1 MRHQVIFGTTII
13 EYEVIYSK
21 RKTIS
26 IQVYPDGRVLVRA
39 PIGVKHIKIEPF
51 VLKRAEWV
59 VKHQRRFKENPV
71 VVPTPRQYHE
81 GEIYRYLGREYRLK
95 IIEAGKE
102 AVRLDQESLMVALAD
117 TTDTER
123 IGVLINR
130 WYRKQAERI
139 FAERLA
145 ACFPQVEWMGVE
157 YPKLTIRD
165 MKSRWGS
172 CSAKKKVALNLR
184 LIQVSE
190 DLIDYVVLH
199 ELCHLKELNHSPAFY
214 ALMDKI
220 LPDWREYRQRL
231 NQVQVTV

>member
-26 IQVYPDGRVLVRA
+26 LQVYPDGRVVVRA
-39 PIGVKHIKIEPF
+39 PVGVKQIKIEPF
-51 VLKRAEWV
+51 VLKRAAWV

-71 VVPTPRQYHE
+71 AAPTPRHYVPD
-81 GEIYRYLGREYRLK
+81 EIFRYLGREYRLQ
-95 IIEAGKE
+95 IREAGKE
-102 AVRLDQESLMVALAD
+102 GVRLDQEFLVVSVVDPAD
-117 TTDTER
+117 TAR
-123 IGVLINR
+123 ITTLIDR
-130 WYRKQAERI
+130 WYRKEAQRI

-172 CSAKKKVALNLR
+172 CSAKKKVSLNLR
-184 LIQVSE
+184 LIQVAE
-190 DLIDYVVLH
+190 DLIDYVILH

-231 NQVQVTV
+231 NQVPVTV